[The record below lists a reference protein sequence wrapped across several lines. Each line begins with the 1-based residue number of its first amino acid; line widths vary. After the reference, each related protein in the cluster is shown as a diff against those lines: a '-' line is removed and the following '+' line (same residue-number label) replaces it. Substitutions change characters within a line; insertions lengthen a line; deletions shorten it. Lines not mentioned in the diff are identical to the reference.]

1 MRILIPGETDITD
14 GVSTYIEDLITVLRD
29 REHFVYNNREPEAG
43 KKEFVH
49 DAIDKFDI
57 AITKGPYNYKCPT
70 IIHEHAAVI
79 PSIRYSMYK
88 GWIQSKGRII
98 TVNSEFQ
105 KSQLVKAGVRSSKI
119 HWLPNCVD
127 EKVFYPRD
135 VRIMTKKIL
144 YLGRAGQNN
153 ENTFLT
159 LLKAM
164 EKLPDF
170 YLSVAGSVDN
180 YIRKQL
186 DNYDLSRVSFLG
198 EVPNPDILAEIISM
212 HSFGVGVGRSAME
225 MSLCGLP
232 VMVFGQG
239 WEGWLNERNVE
250 TMHRQ
255 ANMTTRMSERISQEE
270 NINRFCSAIYSAVPL
285 SREKAVEVFGLRKN
299 IHIYESLFKEL
310 INENLQDRISGSD
323 SSIDV
328 PRIQ

>member
-14 GVSTYIEDLITVLRD
+14 GVSTYIEDLVTVLRD

-43 KKEFVH
+43 NKDFVH
-49 DAIDKFDI
+49 KAVEDFDI
-57 AITKGPYNYKCPT
+57 AITKGPYNYKCPV

-79 PSIRYSMYK
+79 PSIRYDMYK
-88 GWIQSKGRII
+88 GWTQTKGRIV

-105 KSQLVKAGVRSSKI
+105 RLQLLKAGVESSKI
-119 HWLPNCVD
+119 KWLPNCVD

-135 VRIMTKKIL
+135 VRVMTKKIL

-164 EKLPDF
+164 ERLTDF
-170 YLSVAGSVDN
+170 FLTIAGSVDN

-186 DNYDLSRVSFLG
+186 DKYDLSRVSFLG

-212 HSFGVGVGRSAME
+212 HSFGVGVGRASME

-239 WEGWLNERNVE
+239 WEGWINERNAE
-250 TMHRQ
+250 TLHRQ
-255 ANMTTRMSERISQEE
+255 ANMTTRMSERISQKEK
-270 NINRFCSAIYSAVPL
+270 INRFCSAIYSAVPL
-285 SREKAVEVFGLRKN
+285 NREKAVEVFGLRKN
-299 IHIYESLFKEL
+299 IYIYEALFKEL
-310 INENLQDRISGSD
+310 INENLQDCISGGD
-323 SSIDV
+323 SSIGISRV
-328 PRIQ
+328 